1 IDGVFGMDHPLM
13 ENSECAGRKLR
24 RTIQCTI
31 CGGVG
36 DWTVLTLLTV
46 LTGLTVVRR
55 QSRQIAAAVRRPG
68 ASKFGPLRALRSGG
82 RL

>member
-1 IDGVFGMDHPLM
+1 MDHPLM

-55 QSRQIAAAVRRPG
+55 QSRQIAAAVRRMND
-68 ASKFGPLRALRSGG
+68 LTEALSLISEKSSGMFAKG
-82 RL
+82 E